1 MAFRQPRN
9 RGEHMICDL
18 ETLEALVYGG
28 AILGGGGGGS
38 MQEGL
43 RLARLALEMGTP
55 EIVPLTDVDP
65 DQWVLTVSTV
75 GAPAGAHKF
84 VRPMDYV
91 RAVEKV
97 ANCLGGVVGGL
108 IQSEMGGLNSASGL
122 VQSAVL
128 GIPVIDA
135 PCNGRAHPIALMG
148 SLGLHKIPKY
158 RSIQAAC
165 GGNPDE
171 GRRVEL
177 LVEGD
182 INRCSVLVREGSVQ
196 AGGMIAVA
204 RNPIRAADLRDRAA
218 VGAVMETITLGRSFG
233 KARGRGSSV
242 EEAVAQSLGGEV
254 VAREKVTRVELT
266 TKGGF
271 DVGQVNLTGDYELMF
286 WNEYMLLEAGG
297 KRLYTFPD
305 LIATFDT
312 ATHLPVSTARIA
324 EGDEVFVIAA
334 KKDRL
339 ILGEGMRDSDLYR
352 RVDDAVGRPVASY
365 ALKED

>member
-1 MAFRQPRN
+1 
-9 RGEHMICDL
+9 
-18 ETLEALVYGG
+18 
-28 AILGGGGGGS
+28 

-43 RLARLALEMGTP
+43 RLARLAVELGTP
-55 EIVPLTDVDP
+55 EIVPLADVDP
-65 DQWVLTVSTV
+65 EQWVVTVSAV

-97 ANCLGGVVGGL
+97 ANCVGGVVGGL
-108 IQSEMGGLNSASGL
+108 IQSEMGGLNSANGL

-128 GIPVIDA
+128 GIPIIDA

-148 SLGLHKIPKY
+148 SLGLHKIPQY
-158 RSIQAAC
+158 RSIQAAS

-182 INRCSVLVREGSVQ
+182 INRCSALVREASVQ
-196 AGGMIAVA
+196 AGGMVAVA
-204 RNPIRAADLRDRAA
+204 RNPIRAADLKDRAA

-233 KARGRGSSV
+233 QASKRGTLV
-242 EEAVAQSLGGEV
+242 EEAVAEGLGGEI

-266 TKGGF
+266 TRGGL
-271 DVGQVNLTGDYELMF
+271 DVGRVILTGDYELMF

-305 LIATFDT
+305 LIATFDA

-324 EGDEVFVIAA
+324 DGDEVFVVAA
-334 KKDRL
+334 KKDQL

-352 RVDDAVGRPVASY
+352 RVEEAVGRPVASY
-365 ALKED
+365 ALKEN